1 MDTRP
6 KNTPDQPPRSEYA
19 IHEVQ
24 NVIDA
29 LGCDAERAVEADDYN
44 AGERALNRA
53 WDLQR
58 ATYRVSP
65 TWSGRCR
72 PTAIRDAL
80 LAIGSK
86 LNQTPSAVSMR
97 EAFYATIDA
106 EVAAGERTVRDAE
119 STKRFAYCY
128 PYSSAATPK
137 DEDGPELS
145 EEQKAEQ
152 TKAANKVMRQAR
164 NQGTVEIET
173 KYGPCVLTSEQN
185 DYGRP
190 CYYELFT
197 KGPNS
202 VKVERGPAGVMR
214 QALVESAA

>member
-6 KNTPDQPPRSEYA
+6 KTTPDQPSQADTA

-29 LGCDAERAVEADDYN
+29 LGCQAEDLILEDDYHG
-44 AGERALNRA
+44 AETILNRA

-65 TWSGRCR
+65 AWPGPCR

-106 EVAAGERTVRDAE
+106 EVAAGERTIRDAE
-119 STKRFAYCY
+119 GTKRFAYCY
-128 PYSSAATPK
+128 PYSLAATPK
-137 DEDGPELS
+137 DEDGPELT
-145 EEQKAEQ
+145 EEQKAKR
-152 TKAANKVMRQAR
+152 TKAANKAMRKAR
-164 NQGTVEIET
+164 NKGTVEVET

-202 VKVERGPAGVMR
+202 VKVDRGSASVMR
-214 QALVESAA
+214 QALVESTT